1 MHGEGKK
8 AMGSRLATLERK
20 AAKLVHFEVSFR
32 LVKGLSALAPAQRAG
47 AQRLCA
53 MASRRTQKYGATAGS
68 PSLLK
73 YSMFEIE
80 NCYSVPLLAKERGPD
95 LPPEPPSPKEVGA
108 NLQPI
113 VAFW

>member
-1 MHGEGKK
+1 MPSE
-8 AMGSRLATLERK
+8 AEPYT
-20 AAKLVHFEVSFR
+20 V
-32 LVKGLSALAPAQRAG
+32 
-47 AQRLCA
+47 
-53 MASRRTQKYGATAGS
+53 GS

-113 VAFW
+113 VAFRWIANWLPAPKARSI